1 MNDKCICILYM
12 CIDIFYIVLNLCSS
26 VCFYF
31 HLLGGLSIYHHFQH
45 TLQVPPQLNMP
56 KSYLQ
61 FFSEPIYSYSDGHD
75 LLSRCADAPGT
86 SSDRFL
92 RVVAWHL
99 STIRLGP
106 FCQAP
111 LNPIL
116 GETHHVSSGSLNVI
130 AEQVSCL
137 DICIANL

>member
-1 MNDKCICILYM
+1 MFICLSILY
-12 CIDIFYIVLNLCSS
+12 
-26 VCFYF
+26 
-31 HLLGGLSIYHHFQH
+31 HFQH
-45 TLQVPPQLNMP
+45 TLQVPPQLHMP
-56 KSYLQ
+56 KSSLQ
-61 FFSEPIYSYSDGHD
+61 FFSEPIYCYSHDHD
-75 LLSRCADAPGT
+75 LLSRCVRGPGT

-130 AEQVSCL
+130 AEQVAFHHMHANINLITMPLIL
-137 DICIANL
+137 DYYALSMLTCSVKHMHS